1 MSRLQDIERRIDG
14 KLRDMLRSS
23 TPDGRREL
31 IEVHRAILDEVAS
44 RVEVLPRAKSSFGY
58 AQVLVQ
64 VVADPERRRS
74 YELVFTEADALERDI
89 KSYFNDQRVEFPRS
103 LRVGVDLVDSLP
115 ADVKSRGFDVSYSST
130 VAPPTSTEPA
140 PVRLTV
146 LGGRAEQTQYCFVKQ
161 RINIGRLQEVLDAQ
175 LRPVRRNDVALK
187 DEAAGPNSTV
197 SRTHAHLEFDPK
209 ASRFRLF
216 DDGSA
221 YGTSVLREGSII
233 QVPKGASKGVP
244 LVHED
249 EIIVGQVHL
258 RFEHPQSE

>member
-31 IEVHRAILDEVAS
+31 AEVHRAILDEVAS
-44 RVEVLPRAKSSFGY
+44 RVETLPRAKSSFGY
-58 AQVLVQ
+58 SQILVQ
-64 VVADPERRRS
+64 VLADPERRRS

-89 KSYFNDQRVEFPRS
+89 KSYFNDERVEFPHS
-103 LRVGVDLVDSLP
+103 LRVGVDLVDDLP
-115 ADVKSRGFDVSYSST
+115 ADLKARGFDVSYST
-130 VAPPTSTEPA
+130 AAPAPTSAEVTPI
-140 PVRLTV
+140 RLTI
-146 LGGRAEQTQYCFVKQ
+146 LAGSAEQTQYRFTKQ
-161 RINIGRLQEVLDAQ
+161 RINIGRLPEVLDAQ
-175 LRPVRRNDVALK
+175 LRPVRRNDVALT

-197 SRTHAHLEFDPK
+197 SRTHAHIEFDPK

-221 YGTSVLREGSII
+221 HGTSVLRGGSILP
-233 QVPKGASKGVP
+233 VPKGASKGVP

-258 RFEHPQSE
+258 RFEHAQSE